1 MPGNFRVI
9 DPSVKS
15 DAIND
20 VKNGGMPVSQAAIK
34 YEVDPRT
41 ISRNC

>member
-20 VKNGGMPVSQAAIK
+20 VKMGVCLYLRQLLNTK
-34 YEVDPRT
+34 
-41 ISRNC
+41 